1 MKPKRCNGWAW
12 RPPAEPDPGHV
23 LTGAAAHLAA
33 RQMQDDQQSTCPI
46 SVRLEYPCAHRFEL
60 EGPPDEELWAQS
72 LGQRFAELIRDTN

>member
-23 LTGAAAHLAA
+23 LTGQAAHLAA
-33 RQMQDDQQSTCPI
+33 RQMHGDEPN
-46 SVRLEYPCAHRFEL
+46 
-60 EGPPDEELWAQS
+60 GPPGEDLWAGS